1 MKPQLCEVLPDTDDW
16 ALREAALAAMGCH
29 DRARRLNTLRV
40 FPAQRLSELHAFAIR
55 NRIGPIVAHAVLD
68 ARADSPQSELE
79 PWRALHDASVHR
91 MEVLMRVLDDAAAA
105 LHDRDIR
112 LIALKNAGIA
122 RGIHACAAC
131 TPMGD
136 LDVLVDPAR
145 FHEAHEVLLG
155 SGFALA
161 SRSKVE
167 PADLEQMFASGG
179 TEYLRE
185 VDGEEVWFE
194 LQWRPVA
201 GRWIRRDQEPTA
213 ADLIAR
219 SCAIPGSHVRLLC
232 PEDNLLQVCLHT
244 AKHSYVR
251 APGLRLH
258 TDVDRIVGA
267 LQIDWDR
274 FTAQVDSLSV
284 RTASYLSLA
293 TAAAMLDTPVPAAVL
308 EHLQPARWRLETLL
322 WWLRRVDIFE
332 PDRPKFN
339 RPEMLA
345 FHALLYDD
353 TPGLVAS
360 VLDVEPHE
368 LGVRQLPQN
377 LGRGA
382 KRVWDVITRY
392 QA

>member
-16 ALREAALAAMGCH
+16 VLREAALAAMGCH
-29 DRARRLNTLRV
+29 DRKRRINTLRV
-40 FPAQRLSELHAFAIR
+40 FPRHRLDELRTFAIR

-68 ARADSPQSELE
+68 ARTGSSQSELE
-79 PWRALHDASVHR
+79 PWRALHDASVRR
-91 MEVLMRVLDDAAAA
+91 MEVMMRVLDDAAAA
-105 LHDRDIR
+105 LHAKGIR

-122 RGIHACAAC
+122 RGIHTCAAC

-145 FHEAHEVLLG
+145 FHEAHEILSATGLQ
-155 SGFALA
+155 LA

-179 TEYLRE
+179 TEYRRE

-219 SCAIPGSHVRLLC
+219 SHAIEGSHVRLLC

-258 TDVDRIVGA
+258 TDVDRIVAGSE
-267 LQIDWDR
+267 IDWDH
-274 FTAQVDSLSV
+274 FIALVDGLSV
-284 RTASYLSLA
+284 RTSSYLSLA
-293 TAAAMLDTPVPAAVL
+293 VAAAMLDTPVPGTVL
-308 EHLQPARWRLETLL
+308 DHLRPARWRLDTLT

-332 PDRPKFN
+332 PDRRKFN

-360 VLDVEPHE
+360 VLDVEPDE
-368 LGVRQLPQN
+368 LGIMQLPQN